1 MEEDVLSLVRGGAAT
16 TALATALAAG
26 FATTLT
32 QLLVLRCLVFI
43 GVCVE
48 FVAAVARLKRSHE
61 LDLWVIRHTLD
72 WIDANPAVFDSIGGF
87 AINVSPRSLDSP
99 EILGLLHQRL
109 GRLGP
114 DAAKLTFELTESAA
128 IACYGAAQ
136 DFIRQVRRYGCRLSL
151 DDFGSGYASYAHLKN
166 LRTDVLKID
175 GSFVRDIATSPG
187 DLAMVRSMHEVARSL
202 GMRTVAESVE
212 NHEILDML
220 RAIGIDYGQGW
231 AIHAAC
237 RIDALADAPDTLIL
251 ASEPAGA
258 AAA

>member
-1 MEEDVLSLVRGGAAT
+1 LLEGDGLFLRCQRIQPIGGDASLVPY
-16 TALATALAAG
+16 
-26 FATTLT
+26 FEV
-32 QLLVLRCLVFI
+32 LLGIDSANGSADPSEL
-43 GVCVE
+43 
-48 FVAAVARLKRSHE
+48 VAAVARLKRSHE

-72 WIDANPAVFDSIGGF
+72 WIDANRAVFDSIGGF

-128 IACYGAAQ
+128 IECYGAAQ

-202 GMRTVAESVE
+202 GMRTVAEYVE
-212 NHEILDML
+212 SHEILDML

-237 RIDALADAPDTLIL
+237 RIDALADACDTLIL
-251 ASEPAGA
+251 ASEPAGVA
-258 AAA
+258 AA

>member
-1 MEEDVLSLVRGGAAT
+1 
-16 TALATALAAG
+16 
-26 FATTLT
+26 
-32 QLLVLRCLVFI
+32 
-43 GVCVE
+43 
-48 FVAAVARLKRSHE
+48 
-61 LDLWVIRHTLD
+61 VIRHTLD

-99 EILGLLHQRL
+99 EILDLLHQRL

-175 GSFVRDIATSPG
+175 GSFVRDIATNPG
-187 DLAMVRSMHEVARSL
+187 DLAMVRSMHELARSL
-202 GMRTVAESVE
+202 GMRSVAEYVE
-212 NHEILDML
+212 TEAVREML
-220 RAIGIDYGQGW
+220 CTLGIDYGQGY
-231 AIHAAC
+231 AIHAPC
-237 RIDALADAPDTLIL
+237 RIDTLAAP
-251 ASEPAGA
+251 PVCPFNP
-258 AAA
+258 